1 MRLSPLRLLLKVI
14 LMEIEDIKKLIELME
29 EKGVSELELKT
40 RVGEVRLVRG
50 VARTPQAPVVAPPP
64 TPTAPASD
72 PPPAPVPE
80 QTLDPNTTILSP
92 MVGTFYRAPNPDTS
106 PYVEVGSVVEKGN
119 VVCIIEAMK
128 MMNEIQ
134 AELRGRIAR
143 ILVDNAEPVEYGQ
156 PLFVVEPS

>member
-1 MRLSPLRLLLKVI
+1 
-14 LMEIEDIKKLIELME
+14 MEIEDIKKLIELME

-40 RVGEVRLVRG
+40 RVGEVRLVRD
-50 VARTPQAPVVAPPP
+50 VASAPQLPAAVPPPP
-64 TPTAPASD
+64 TSIEFVPD

-80 QTLDPNTTILSP
+80 QTLDPNSTILSP
-92 MVGTFYRAPNPDTS
+92 MVGTFYRAPNPDAP
-106 PYVEVGSVVEKGN
+106 PYVEAGSIVEKGD

-134 AELRGRIAR
+134 AELRGRIAK
-143 ILVDNAEPVEYGQ
+143 ILVANAEPVEYGQ